1 MQLGADATPFDTI
14 VMKLSI
20 MWSVDI
26 QKFSVNR
33 DYDDLQLFV
42 LSLPQWPHV
51 HTSHRIYAIKSW
63 DNCNAQSLSF
73 PSSRDAN
80 NVNKSNNGSAMVNY
94 IW

>member
-33 DYDDLQLFV
+33 HYDDLQLFV
-42 LSLPQWPHV
+42 LSPPQWPHV
-51 HTSHRIYAIKSW
+51 HTSHRIKVLG
-63 DNCNAQSLSF
+63 QL
-73 PSSRDAN
+73 
-80 NVNKSNNGSAMVNY
+80 
-94 IW
+94 